1 MSFFNS
7 ILSKLG
13 MGTAE
18 AAELPAATAA
28 TGAAASAAA
37 PGVAAAVV
45 TPMSSVDV
53 VGKLTALAA
62 AHAEP
67 SNWQSSIVDL
77 LKLLG
82 MDSSITARKAMAVE
96 MACPADKMADSAH
109 MNMWL
114 HQAVLQ
120 KLAANGGNIPKD
132 LLH

>member
-13 MGTAE
+13 MGTAD
-18 AAELPAATAA
+18 AAELPVAAAATTTATAA
-28 TGAAASAAA
+28 
-37 PGVAAAVV
+37 AAAVI
-45 TPMSSVDV
+45 PMSSVDV

-67 SNWQSSIVDL
+67 SNWQTSIVDL

-96 MACPADKMADSAH
+96 LACPADKMADSAH

-120 KLAANGGNIPKD
+120 KIATNGGNIPKD

>member
-18 AAELPAATAA
+18 AAELPAATTAAAPAA
-28 TGAAASAAA
+28 TTLGVAGAAA
-37 PGVAAAVV
+37 V
-45 TPMSSVDV
+45 TAMSSVDV

-67 SNWQSSIVDL
+67 SNWQTSIVDL

-96 MACPADKMADSAH
+96 LACPADKMSDSAH